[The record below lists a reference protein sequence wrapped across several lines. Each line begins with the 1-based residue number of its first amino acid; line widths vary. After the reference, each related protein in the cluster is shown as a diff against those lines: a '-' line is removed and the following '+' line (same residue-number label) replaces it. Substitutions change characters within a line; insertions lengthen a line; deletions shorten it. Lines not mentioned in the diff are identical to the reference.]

1 MCSSELKPR
10 SGLLTRAA
18 LGLIRGYQLI
28 LSPWLGPRCRY
39 FPTCSSYAAEAIGR
53 FGLVRGGWLG
63 LRRIGRCHPWAEGG
77 PDAVPETYVA
87 WGRAQEPRTPVL

>member
-1 MCSSELKPR
+1 MCDELKAPP
-10 SGLLTRAA
+10 GLSTRAA
-18 LGLIRGYQLI
+18 LKLIRGYQLI

-39 FPTCSSYAAEAIGR
+39 FPTCSSYTAEAIKR
-53 FGLVRGGWLG
+53 FGLLRGSWLG

>member
-1 MCSSELKPR
+1 MCGELKAR
-10 SGLLTRAA
+10 HSVSTRAA
-18 LGLIRGYQLI
+18 LLLIRGYQLL

-63 LRRIGRCHPWAEGG
+63 LRRIGRCHLWAEGG

>member
-1 MCSSELKPR
+1 MCDELKAPP
-10 SGLLTRAA
+10 GLSTRAA
-18 LGLIRGYQLI
+18 LKLIRGYQLI

-39 FPTCSSYAAEAIGR
+39 FPTFSSYTAEAIKR
-53 FGLVRGGWLG
+53 FGLLRGSWLG

-77 PDAVPETYVA
+77 PDAVPETYVV

>member
-1 MCSSELKPR
+1 MCDELKAPP
-10 SGLLTRAA
+10 GLSTRAA
-18 LGLIRGYQLI
+18 LKLIRGYQLI

-39 FPTCSSYAAEAIGR
+39 FPTCSSYTAEAIKR
-53 FGLVRGGWLG
+53 FGLLRGSWLG

-77 PDAVPETYVA
+77 PDAVPETYVV